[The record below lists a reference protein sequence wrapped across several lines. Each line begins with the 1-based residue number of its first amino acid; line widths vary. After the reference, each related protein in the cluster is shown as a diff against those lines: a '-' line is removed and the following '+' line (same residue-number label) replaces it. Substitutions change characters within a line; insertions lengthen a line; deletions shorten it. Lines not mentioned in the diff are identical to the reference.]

1 MNTPSKKLRAL
12 LRGIHDLSIE
22 ELMELNHYVVEQIRF
37 LETVHT
43 HEQMM
48 EFEPGSR
55 VSFES
60 KYGRQTGTLIKFN
73 RKTVTV
79 VTDNGQK
86 WNISPHLLS
95 PVKDAKPTQSF
106 VYANE
111 KQLE

>member
-1 MNTPSKKLRAL
+1 MPVDIDKMTR
-12 LRGIHDLSIE
+12 D
-22 ELMELNHYVVEQIRF
+22 ELVALNHRIVERLKVLDSMQAHRD
-37 LETVHT
+37 
-43 HEQMM
+43 MM
-48 EFEPGSR
+48 AFNIGAR
-55 VSFES
+55 VSFDSGQDES
-60 KYGRQTGTLIKFN
+60 LLGTLLKFN
-73 RKTVTV
+73 RNTVTV

>member
-1 MNTPSKKLRAL
+1 MPIDIDKMTR
-12 LRGIHDLSIE
+12 D
-22 ELMELNHYVVEQIRF
+22 ELVALNHRIVERLKF
-37 LETVHT
+37 LDSLQAHRD
-43 HEQMM
+43 MM
-48 EFEPGSR
+48 AFNIGAR
-55 VSFES
+55 VSFDS
-60 KYGRQTGTLIKFN
+60 GRGERLLGTLLKFN

-111 KQLE
+111 KKLE

>member
-1 MNTPSKKLRAL
+1 MPVDIDKMT
-12 LRGIHDLSIE
+12 HD
-22 ELMELNHYVVEQIRF
+22 ELVALNHRIVERLKF
-37 LETVHT
+37 LDSMQAHKD
-43 HEQMM
+43 MM
-48 EFEPGSR
+48 AFNIGAR
-55 VSFES
+55 VSFDS
-60 KYGRQTGTLIKFN
+60 GDGRLLGTLLKFN

-106 VYANE
+106 VYASE

>member
-1 MNTPSKKLRAL
+1 MPVDIDKMTR
-12 LRGIHDLSIE
+12 D
-22 ELMELNHYVVEQIRF
+22 ELVTLNHRIVERLKF
-37 LETVHT
+37 LDSLQAHKD
-43 HEQMM
+43 MM
-48 EFEPGSR
+48 AFNIGAR
-55 VSFES
+55 VSFDS
-60 KYGRQTGTLIKFN
+60 GDGRLLGTFLKFN

>member
-1 MNTPSKKLRAL
+1 MPVDIDKMTR
-12 LRGIHDLSIE
+12 D
-22 ELMELNHYVVEQIRF
+22 ELVTLNHRIVERLKF
-37 LETVHT
+37 LDSLQAHKD
-43 HEQMM
+43 MM
-48 EFEPGSR
+48 AFNIGAR
-55 VSFES
+55 VSFDS
-60 KYGRQTGTLIKFN
+60 GDGRLLGTLLKFN

>member
-1 MNTPSKKLRAL
+1 MPVDIDKMTR
-12 LRGIHDLSIE
+12 D
-22 ELMELNHYVVEQIRF
+22 ELVTLNHRIVERLKF
-37 LETVHT
+37 LDSLQAHKD
-43 HEQMM
+43 MM
-48 EFEPGSR
+48 AFNIGAR

-60 KYGRQTGTLIKFN
+60 GQDGRLLGTLLKFN

-79 VTDNGQK
+79 VTENGQR

-95 PVKDAKPTQSF
+95 PVKDAKPTQTF